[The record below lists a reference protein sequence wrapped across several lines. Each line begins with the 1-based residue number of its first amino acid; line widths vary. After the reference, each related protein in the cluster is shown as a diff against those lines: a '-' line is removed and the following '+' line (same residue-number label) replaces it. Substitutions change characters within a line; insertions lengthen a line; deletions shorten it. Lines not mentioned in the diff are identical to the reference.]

1 MLKFMTIAV
10 AGILTIAVVKRV
22 MDALNASR
30 AQVKAPPPGDSRK
43 VTSLRQDPKTGVYF
57 PED

>member
-1 MLKFMTIAV
+1 MLKFMTLAV
-10 AGILTIAVVKRV
+10 AGILTLAIIKKV
-22 MDALNASR
+22 MDMVNASR
-30 AQVKAPPPGDSRK
+30 AQVKARPPADARK

>member
-1 MLKFMTIAV
+1 MLKFMAFAV
-10 AGILTIAVVKRV
+10 AGMLTIVIVKRV

-30 AQVKAPPPGDSRK
+30 AQVKARPPGDVAR
-43 VTSLRQDPKTGVYF
+43 VRSLRQDPKTGVYF

>member
-1 MLKFMTIAV
+1 MLKFMTLAV
-10 AGILTIAVVKRV
+10 AGILTIAIIKRV

-30 AQVKAPPPGDSRK
+30 AKVKARPPGDARK